1 MNLFD
6 RLVLEAMKN
15 KSELA
20 PLRVVVEKELLHH
33 DILREMSTAGLLETL
48 TFIGGTCLRACYGSH
63 RLSGNL
69 DFTGGKDFNRETL
82 SELAAVLVGRLE
94 AKYGLKV
101 TVGTPQKETGN
112 VDTWKMKVVTRPG
125 EHAAA
130 SQKINI
136 DICTIPSYDPRPMML
151 RNHYGVEMGTS
162 GLIIQAQ
169 SREEILA
176 DKLVALALRAN
187 RLKNRDLWD
196 IGWLKQQGVEAA
208 MTLLPNKILDRH
220 RDTAEFLDL
229 LNERKA
235 KLQRDPLLRHDFIQE
250 MRRFLPVRIV
260 EQTIEKEAFWTYLID
275 VISAECEKVTQSLE
289 NRPPRPFNFK
299 M

>member
-15 KSELA
+15 KADLA
-20 PLRVVVEKELLHH
+20 VLRVVVEKELLHH
-33 DILREMSTAGLLETL
+33 DILREMSAAGFLDTL

-63 RLSGNL
+63 RLSEDL
-69 DFTGGKDFNRETL
+69 DFTGGGNFKRETL
-82 SELAAVLVGRLE
+82 SELAAVLIDRLE
-94 AKYGLKV
+94 AKYGLNV

-112 VDTWKMKVVTRPG
+112 VDTWKMKIVTRPDQQSV
-125 EHAAA
+125 A

-136 DICTIPSYDPRPMML
+136 DICTIPSYDRRPMVL

-196 IGWLKQQGVEAA
+196 IGWLKQQGVELPLA
-208 MTLLPNKILDRH
+208 LLPNKILDRH
-220 RDTAEFLDL
+220 RSTAEFLDL
-229 LNERKA
+229 LDERKL
-235 KLQRDPLLRHDFIQE
+235 KLQRDPLLHHDFIKE
-250 MRRFLPVRIV
+250 MRRFLPARVVV
-260 EQTIEKEAFWTYLID
+260 ETVDNAAFWTYLTS
-275 VISAECEKVTQSLE
+275 VICAECEKLIQSLGNTSE
-289 NRPPRPFNFK
+289 QLNFK